1 MTTRLAPRA
10 ASGEATPVA
19 RTERGVAA
27 KVLIA
32 AGIIAAFAAVWRTA
46 DVLLIGFGGLL
57 LGVALRAL
65 AALLERR
72 ARVPGA
78 MALPAA
84 IVLVLAAIGAVLW
97 FVGDTLVKEF
107 GQLAAQL
114 PTTLAKLREWLS
126 QYAAGRVLLDAI
138 GSVDGAES
146 VSRLAGA
153 AVVTL
158 SAVAHALAL
167 VMLGIYFA
175 VDPFWYR
182 RGTLRLVPPAYRGR
196 VGSTLSAAAEAL
208 RKWLGGVVVAML
220 VVGCLTGLGLW
231 ALGVQFAFTL
241 AVIAAALEFVPF
253 LGPIVAAIPAV
264 LVGFGESP
272 TTALYVALLYLAIQQ
287 IEGYLLTPLVQRW
300 AVSLPP
306 ALAVLAVLAFGVLF
320 GLPGVLFAVPLL
332 VVAIVVVRKLYIEPL
347 ET

>member
-1 MTTRLAPRA
+1 
-10 ASGEATPVA
+10 
-19 RTERGVAA
+19 
-27 KVLIA
+27 
-32 AGIIAAFAAVWRTA
+32 
-46 DVLLIGFGGLL
+46 
-57 LGVALRAL
+57 
-65 AALLERR
+65 
-72 ARVPGA
+72 
-78 MALPAA
+78 
-84 IVLVLAAIGAVLW
+84 
-97 FVGDTLVKEF
+97 
-107 GQLAAQL
+107 
-114 PTTLAKLREWLS
+114 
-126 QYAAGRVLLDAI
+126 
-138 GSVDGAES
+138 
-146 VSRLAGA
+146 
-153 AVVTL
+153 VTL